1 MKPIYRSILAVAA
14 GFVFIAAL
22 SFGTDAAL
30 LAAGVL
36 PAPGTPIFDTK
47 ILLLVSGYVAV
58 YAIAG
63 CWLTAALA
71 PDRPMRHAL
80 IEGALGLAF
89 TILAVTA
96 RWNLVP
102 VWYSV
107 VSVVTVM
114 PYAWIGG
121 RLREMQ
127 VAARAD
133 ASAVAVG

>member
-30 LAAGVL
+30 LAAGIL
-36 PAPGTPIFDTK
+36 PPPGTPVFDTK
-47 ILLLVSGYVAV
+47 ILLLATAYVAV

-96 RWNLVP
+96 RWGLVP

-107 VSVVTVM
+107 VSLATVM

-121 RLREMQ
+121 RLRERQ
-127 VAARAD
+127 VAARGRTP
-133 ASAVAVG
+133 SVAAG